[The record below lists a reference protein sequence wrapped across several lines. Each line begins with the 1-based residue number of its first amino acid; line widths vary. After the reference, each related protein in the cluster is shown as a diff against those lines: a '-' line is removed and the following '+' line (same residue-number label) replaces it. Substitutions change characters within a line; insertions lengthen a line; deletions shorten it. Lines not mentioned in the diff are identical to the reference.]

1 MNQLLMRALRGEP
14 TERRP
19 LWIMRQAG
27 RYLPEYRAL
36 RRRFSFVELCSRPA
50 EAAEVTMMPLRRFP
64 LDAAIVFAD
73 IMSPVAALGIDVDF
87 APGPVIENPLR
98 SVADIEGLPDPPS
111 EAIAPEVIETLERV
125 KAELSDDVALL
136 GFSAGPW
143 TLAAYLV
150 EGHGKR
156 GFPAL
161 RSMAFRD
168 PELLDNLL
176 GRLVKL
182 SAKYLVAQA
191 RAGADAVQV
200 FETWSGLLSAGD
212 WNRIVK
218 PHLRALLEAVSEAG
232 VPRILFVQEA
242 PHLVEE
248 TLDLPADGFSF
259 DWRIDLKSVR
269 ERIPATT
276 AIQGNIDP
284 AILLAGPQATTAAA
298 TELLQQVPATGHI
311 VNLGHGILPTTP
323 IASVEALV
331 EVVRRSGDGC

>member
-1 MNQLLMRALRGEP
+1 MNQLLLRTLRGEP

-27 RYLPEYRAL
+27 RYLPEYRSL
-36 RRRFSFVELCSRPA
+36 RRQLSFVELCTRPA

-87 APGPVIENPLR
+87 APGPVVENPLR
-98 SVADIEGLPDPPS
+98 SVADIDGLPDPPS
-111 EAIAPEVIETLERV
+111 EAIAPEVIETLGRV

-150 EGHGKR
+150 EGQGKR

-161 RSMAFRD
+161 RSMAFRE
-168 PELLDNLL
+168 PELLNDLMA
-176 GRLVKL
+176 RLVSL

-200 FETWSGLLSAGD
+200 FETWSGLLSASD
-212 WNRIVK
+212 WSRIVK
-218 PHLRALLEAVSEAG
+218 PHLRTLLEAVRDAG

-242 PHLVEE
+242 PHLVDQ

-269 ERIPATT
+269 ERVPATT

-284 AILLAGPQATTAAA
+284 AILLAGPQPTIAAA
-298 TELLQQVPATGHI
+298 TELLRQVPAQGHI

-323 IASVEALV
+323 IESVEALV
-331 EVVRRSGDGC
+331 DVVHGAGERH

>member
-1 MNQLLMRALRGEP
+1 MNQLLMRTLRGEP

-27 RYLPEYRAL
+27 RYLPEYRSL
-36 RRRFSFVELCSRPA
+36 RRQLSFVELCSRPA

-73 IMSPVAALGIDVDF
+73 IMSPVAAMGIDVDF
-87 APGPVIENPLR
+87 APGPMIEKPLR
-98 SVADIEGLPDPPS
+98 SVADIDGLPDPPG
-111 EAIAPEVIETLERV
+111 EAIAPEVIETLGRV
-125 KAELSDDVALL
+125 KAELNENVALL

-150 EGHGKR
+150 EGQGKR
-156 GFPAL
+156 GFPTL

-168 PELLDNLL
+168 PELLDNLM
-176 GRLVKL
+176 GRLVRL
-182 SAKYLVAQA
+182 CSKYLVAQA

-218 PHLRALLEAVSEAG
+218 PHLRTLLEEVRDAG

-242 PHLVEE
+242 PHLVDQ

-259 DWRIDLKSVR
+259 DWRVDLKKLR

-276 AIQGNIDP
+276 AIQGNLDP
-284 AILLAGPQATTAAA
+284 AILLAGPQATAAAA
-298 TELLQQVPATGHI
+298 TELLQQVPAKGHI
-311 VNLGHGILPTTP
+311 VNLGHGILPSTP
-323 IASVEALV
+323 IESVEAMV
-331 EVVRRSGDGC
+331 EVVHRSGEGR

>member
-1 MNQLLMRALRGEP
+1 MSQLLLRALRGEP

-27 RYLPEYRAL
+27 RYLPEYRSL
-36 RRRFSFVELCSRPA
+36 RRQLSFVELCSQPA

-73 IMSPVAALGIDVDF
+73 IMSPVASLGIGVDF
-87 APGPVIENPLR
+87 APGPVIERPLR
-98 SVADIEGLPDPPS
+98 SVADIDGLPDPPG
-111 EAIAPEVIETLERV
+111 EAIAPEVIETLGLV
-125 KAELSDDVALL
+125 KAELNDEVALL

-150 EGHGKR
+150 EGRGQR
-156 GFPAL
+156 GFPTL
-161 RSMAFRD
+161 RSMAFRE

-176 GRLVKL
+176 GRLASL
-182 SAKYLVAQA
+182 CAKYLVAQA

-218 PHLRALLEAVSEAG
+218 PHLRALLEAVGEAG

-242 PHLVEE
+242 PHLVEQM
-248 TLDLPADGFSF
+248 LDLPAEGFSF
-259 DWRIDLKSVR
+259 DWRLDLRSVR

-276 AIQGNIDP
+276 AIQGNLDP
-284 AILLAGPQATTAAA
+284 AILLAGPEATTAAA
-298 TELLQQVPATGHI
+298 AELLEQVPSTGHI

-323 IASVEALV
+323 VASVEALV
-331 EVVRRSGDGC
+331 EVVHRSGDGY